1 MADLHQPDLSV
12 SEVLDEFGVDGLI
25 ARAYAGPKRIAMLRI
40 HHATENAQTAVDWV
54 ADVIAYAIANPAL
67 YRAEIVENAQTLAA
81 KLRVLADEL
90 EKSVPVVSLREGEEL
105 AQTRGLR
112 REDQEATTEKRD
124 GRRDPPDRPAG
135 DWGDV
140 PF

>member
-1 MADLHQPDLSV
+1 MADLHQPDLAIA
-12 SEVLDEFGVDGLI
+12 EVLDEFGVDGLI

-40 HHATENAQTAVDWV
+40 HHAAENAQTAVHWV
-54 ADVIAYAIANPAL
+54 ADVIAYAITNPAL
-67 YRAEIVENAQTLAA
+67 YRAEVVENARTLAS

-90 EKSVPVVSLREGEEL
+90 DKSVPVVSLREGEEV
-105 AQTRGLR
+105 AKPEGRGLR
-112 REDQEATTEKRD
+112 RENRTGHPDEPDHRP
-124 GRRDPPDRPAG
+124 DPAPG